1 MMVFEFHAANP
12 SRPPGSPPNSFK
24 IIGFHEVTSSPTVR
38 LRKSFTCNTYGSPRK
53 CCKQKTYRRANSFRC
68 NTYKKQGGGRWAPGS
83 ACPERSS
90 RRVRW
95 ASFRYPF
102 TSIPSYFI
110 FSPHPESLLM
120 TQQLTFNLQPTR
132 KAWTV
137 SELTAKIRDLLAKNF
152 TDITVQGEI
161 SNCREAQSGH
171 IYFTLKDDRAQV
183 RCVFFKQQQ
192 RGIKF
197 RPEDGLQ
204 MTVRGS
210 ISVYE
215 TRGEYQIYVES
226 LEPIG
231 LGALQLAFE
240 QLKKRLEA
248 EGLFDPARKKLLPLL
263 PSRIGLVTSPRGA
276 AVRDVVRILR
286 RRFQN
291 VHLMLYPVRVQGESS
306 PEEIVKALKF
316 FNKGKLVD
324 VLILA
329 RGGGS
334 MEDLWSFTEEIVA
347 RAIFVSEIPVI
358 SGVGHETDFTI
369 ADFVADVRAS
379 TPSAAAELVV
389 QTRREF
395 DKHIADLRETLS
407 GMIRYRLLE
416 MSRRVH
422 ELSARPGFRRPLDLL
437 RQQRQ
442 RADEMTSRL
451 ALGLRARLEQSR
463 KRFNAAHLRIAS
475 FDFRVKIAA
484 FRLRLEKRTA
494 ELGVRIERLLR
505 SKRERWQRLALQVL
519 ERDPLK
525 VLERGYAIA
534 TDAAGNLLRDSAQ
547 VALGDSVAIQ
557 LHSGRLS
564 TEVIKKEE

>member
-1 MMVFEFHAANP
+1 
-12 SRPPGSPPNSFK
+12 
-24 IIGFHEVTSSPTVR
+24 
-38 LRKSFTCNTYGSPRK
+38 
-53 CCKQKTYRRANSFRC
+53 
-68 NTYKKQGGGRWAPGS
+68 
-83 ACPERSS
+83 
-90 RRVRW
+90 
-95 ASFRYPF
+95 
-102 TSIPSYFI
+102 
-110 FSPHPESLLM
+110 M
-120 TQQLTFNLQPTR
+120 TQQLTFNLMPER
-132 KAWTV
+132 RAWTV

-152 TDITVQGEI
+152 TGITVQGEI

-171 IYFTLKDDRAQV
+171 FYFTLKDDRAQV
-183 RCVFFKQQQ
+183 RCVLFKQQQ

-215 TRGEYQIYVES
+215 PRGEYQIYVES

-248 EGLFDPARKKLLPLL
+248 EGLFDASRKKPLPLL
-263 PSRIGLVTSPRGA
+263 PSRIGLITSPKGA
-276 AVRDVVRILR
+276 AVRDVVRILT
-286 RRFQN
+286 RRFPN
-291 VHLMLYPVRVQGESS
+291 VHLTLYPVRVQGEGSAG
-306 PEEIVKALKF
+306 EIVKALKF
-316 FNKGKLVD
+316 FNAKKMVD

-334 MEDLWSFTEEIVA
+334 LEDLWSFNEEIVA
-347 RAIFVSEIPVI
+347 RAIFASEIPVI
-358 SGVGHETDFTI
+358 SGVGHEMDFSI

-395 DKHIADLRETLS
+395 DKHIADLRETIS
-407 GMIRYRLLE
+407 GLIRYRLLE

-422 ELSARPGFRRPLDLL
+422 ELSARRGFRRPLDLL

-463 KRFNAAHLRIAS
+463 KRFTAAHLRIVS
-475 FDFRVKIAA
+475 FDFRVKISA
-484 FRLRLEKRTA
+484 FRLRLEKRSA
-494 ELGVRIERLLR
+494 ELGVRAERFLR
-505 SKRERWQRLALQVL
+505 NKRDRWQRLALQL
-519 ERDPLK
+519 QERGPLK

-534 TDAAGNLLRDSAQ
+534 TDAAGNLLRSVDQ
-547 VALGDSVAIQ
+547 VQLGDPVAIQ
-557 LHSGRLS
+557 LHHGRLT
-564 TEVIKKEE
+564 TEVRKKEAT

>member
-1 MMVFEFHAANP
+1 
-12 SRPPGSPPNSFK
+12 
-24 IIGFHEVTSSPTVR
+24 
-38 LRKSFTCNTYGSPRK
+38 
-53 CCKQKTYRRANSFRC
+53 
-68 NTYKKQGGGRWAPGS
+68 
-83 ACPERSS
+83 
-90 RRVRW
+90 
-95 ASFRYPF
+95 
-102 TSIPSYFI
+102 
-110 FSPHPESLLM
+110 M
-120 TQQLTFNLQPTR
+120 TQLQFNLQPTR
-132 KAWTV
+132 RVLSV
-137 SELTAKIRDLLAKNF
+137 SELTARIRDLLAKNF
-152 TDITVQGEI
+152 TDIWVVGEI
-161 SNCREAQSGH
+161 SNYREAQSGH

-215 TRGEYQIYVES
+215 TRGEYQIYVEN
-226 LEPIG
+226 LEPVG

-248 EGLFDPARKKLLPLL
+248 EGLFAAERKKPLPLL
-263 PSRIGLVTSPRGA
+263 PSRIGLITSPRGA

-286 RRFQN
+286 RRFPN
-291 VHLMLYPVRVQGESS
+291 VHLMVYPVRVQGEGSA
-306 PEEIVKALKF
+306 EEIVKALKF
-316 FNKGKLVD
+316 FNQKKLVD

-334 MEDLWSFTEEIVA
+334 MEDLWAFNEEPLA
-347 RAIFVSEIPVI
+347 RAIVASMIPVI

-395 DKHIADLRETLS
+395 DKHIADLRETLAS
-407 GMIRYRLLE
+407 QIRYRLLE
-416 MSRRVH
+416 FSRRVH
-422 ELSARPGFRRPLDLL
+422 ELSARRGFRRPLDLL

-442 RADEMTSRL
+442 RTDEMTSRL
-451 ALGLRARLEQSR
+451 ALGLRAQLEKSR
-463 KRFNAAHLRIAS
+463 KRFTAAHLRIMS

-484 FRLRLEKRTA
+484 FRLRLEKRSA
-494 ELGVRIERLLR
+494 DLSLRAERLLR
-505 SKRERWQRLALQVL
+505 AKRERLDRLRLQL
-519 ERDPLK
+519 EERSPLR

-534 TDAAGNLLRDSAQ
+534 TDAAGNVLRDAAQ
-547 VALGDSVAIQ
+547 VALGDSVAVQ
-557 LHSGRLS
+557 LHRGKLS
-564 TEVIKKEE
+564 TEVKGKE